1 MRTWRKRLRTLVRQ
15 DRGAAVVEFAL
26 VVPFFF
32 LLVWGGLVFSR
43 AYQRLNVLTASLREG
58 ARYGATIE
66 TALVGTI
73 ADSARARVD
82 VYSNSFG
89 FRVDTAQV
97 SVTPPV
103 PGPGGSDDV
112 VVSVTNYPLFNDL
125 TGFFGLNLITVS
137 RSAVFRWERAGP

>member
-58 ARYGATIE
+58 ARYGATLDP
-66 TALVGTI
+66 LVI
-73 ADSARARVD
+73 ATVQDSARARIAT
-82 VYSNSFG
+82 YSTAFG
-89 FRVDTAQV
+89 YPIDINQVVVTA
-97 SVTPPV
+97 PV
-103 PGPGGSDDV
+103 PGVSDDV

-137 RSAVFRWERAGP
+137 RTAIFRWERS